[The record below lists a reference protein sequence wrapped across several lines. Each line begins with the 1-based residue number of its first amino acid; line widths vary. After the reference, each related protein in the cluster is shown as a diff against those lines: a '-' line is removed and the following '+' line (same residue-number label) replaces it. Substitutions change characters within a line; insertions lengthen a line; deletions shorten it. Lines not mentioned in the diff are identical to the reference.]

1 MQTHTDFAANLAFF
15 LQDKT
20 GSIFGHW
27 SGRMSA
33 KDQRAL
39 MGQFLG
45 KGTLVIDGNDETIK
59 MVVSACF
66 GQDTVISARA
76 TWAELVQGVD
86 ALAIYVRDG
95 KRCRG

>member
-39 MGQFLG
+39 M
-45 KGTLVIDGNDETIK
+45 IEPH
-59 MVVSACF
+59 VSGGRVC
-66 GQDTVISARA
+66 TRCC
-76 TWAELVQGVD
+76 GV
-86 ALAIYVRDG
+86 
-95 KRCRG
+95 